1 MSSSTPIDVVV
12 IAASNGENLKLA
24 ERFAAEARK
33 LGHSSDVVDLTLL
46 DLPLY
51 RPKAE
56 KMATQPIWPACKSG

>member
-12 IAASNGENLKLA
+12 IAASNAEHLKLA
-24 ERFAAEARK
+24 ERFADEARN
-33 LGHSSDVVDLTLL
+33 LGSSAEVLDLTLL

-56 KMATQPIWPACKSG
+56 KMATQPIWPAFKSG